1 LRDDASLSRGKTL
14 GNPVEQGTKTAAA
27 PLAKGDTS
35 GPLGGPGCGQE
46 QEPRGPAEIMSLAR
60 VRARKTEP
68 KSEIIEQIG
77 RRLRSV
83 YNEVLFQP
91 VPDRFHDLINAFE
104 KDLGADAAAPAPSAE
119 KRRKKEA
126 K

>member
-1 LRDDASLSRGKTL
+1 L
-14 GNPVEQGTKTAAA
+14 GNPIEQGTKTAAA

-35 GPLGGPGCGQE
+35 GSVGVGCPVGGQE

-91 VPDRFHDLINAFE
+91 VPDRFHDLISAFE
-104 KDLGADAAAPAPSAE
+104 KDLGSETTAPAPSTE
-119 KRRKKEA
+119 TRRKKEA